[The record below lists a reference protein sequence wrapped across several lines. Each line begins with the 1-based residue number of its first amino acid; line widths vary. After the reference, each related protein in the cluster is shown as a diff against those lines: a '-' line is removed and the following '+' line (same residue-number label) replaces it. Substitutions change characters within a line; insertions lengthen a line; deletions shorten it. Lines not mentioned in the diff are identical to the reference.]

1 MSFRDFLPKN
11 PIRWVAVICVAIT
24 SGYVMWMGNKINDV
38 LAGPLWCSR
47 AIGADKATPDSHVDA
62 ASSCIGLLTIQLK
75 SLATNS
81 HILFGVIALCL
92 LTLIV
97 IVIAGARLDV
107 DLPDKIGG
115 GFHMDR
121 TGATPAAKAAT
132 EVATAAVAKAGEITA
147 EQPQAPTQAQK
158 APGED
163 G

>member
-1 MSFRDFLPKN
+1 VKVRDLLPKN

-24 SGYVMWMGNKINDV
+24 SGYVMWMGYKINDV

-47 AIGADKATPDSHVDA
+47 AIGADKMDTNSHVDA
-62 ASSCIGLLTIQLK
+62 ANSCVSLLTIQLK

-81 HILFGVIALCL
+81 HILFGVVALCL

-97 IVIAGARLDV
+97 IVIAGAKLDV
-107 DLPDKIGG
+107 DLPAKFGG

-121 TGATPAAKAAT
+121 SGATPVEEAAT
-132 EVATAAVAKAGEITA
+132 LVAAAATDKAKEVIADP
-147 EQPQAPTQAQK
+147 PQ
-158 APGED
+158 G